1 MAVSVEHIKEIAGVV
16 DVLRSR
22 IDQHRQ
28 HIAGHE
34 TRTRIILIDPLLRV
48 LGWHTEEPTQVVHEY
63 AVGKL
68 KEDYALVNSGT
79 PVAIVEAKRLGT
91 KLATVGPGKLAVAIN
106 DHIQLVVLTDG
117 DRWDAYRA
125 PDWKRVPIIITKG
138 PTTDVA
144 LDLAEAFDLK
154 PPLPPLPPPP
164 QPDCIPINDR
174 SFDPLGKKLAAFR
187 SYDGKVHEETV
198 WARVLVRIAKQ
209 LATDGLLRTSEC
221 PYSLPKAT
229 VKYLVHSS
237 PAHRRGKPFESARVI
252 GDRLFLELWQGSVR
266 GQLNAAARL
275 LELCGK
281 DPSTVCVKLADT
293 TPPA

>member
-154 PPLPPLPPPP
+154 PPLPPPP
-164 QPDCIPINDR
+164 QPDCIPISDQ
-174 SFDPLGKKLAAFR
+174 SFDPRGKKLAYFR

-209 LATDGLLRTSEC
+209 LVTDGLLRIPDC
-221 PYSLPKAT
+221 PYVLPKAT
-229 VKYLVHSS
+229 VNYLVNSRPTHKG
-237 PAHRRGKPFESARVI
+237 GKPFSNSRDL
-252 GDRLFLELWQGSVR
+252 GDGLFLELWQASVR

-281 DPSTVCVKLADT
+281 DPSTVCVKLAQE
-293 TPPA
+293 